1 MILGDE
7 NNNKQNKKNHG
18 AIKPVELEAIELELD
33 RTYEKNIRP
42 KTFDDY
48 IGQNSIKETLKITIE
63 AAKKEMYS
71 WIIFSCTDPRA
82 RQNNSCKHNRK
93 RVQR

>member
-63 AAKKEMYS
+63 AAKK
-71 WIIFSCTDPRA
+71 R
-82 RQNNSCKHNRK
+82 HNRK